1 MICRL
6 HLLALGFFLVFGL
19 TSSAFAQNELFPRGY
34 LPDFSELP
42 DPTPEQ
48 IDEALTVTLNCK
60 KNVDTNTFYDCDCL
74 GMKFLEQR
82 QLKGDNVAQTL
93 LQIEAQKYC
102 PNSAGVAGTSQAQCE
117 GWAKSARPY
126 DYAPFCECYANEFA
140 NMFSSNTTQN
150 VYVLEKQMTNAY
162 KKCDGGKYLNERIA
176 KKTMIQKLKDS
187 KVYQLLF
194 PGAVDTVHKRE
205 SASK

>member
-1 MICRL
+1 MIC
-6 HLLALGFFLVFGL
+6 HLRALALGLILVFGL
-19 TSSAFAQNELFPRGY
+19 SFQALAKEELFPRGY

-48 IDEALTVTLNCK
+48 IDEALTMSLNCK
-60 KNVDTNTFYDCDCL
+60 KSPDVYTFYDCDCV

-82 QLKGDNVAQTL
+82 QLKGDAPPQTL
-93 LQIEAQKYC
+93 LLIEAQKYC

-117 GWAKSARPY
+117 GWAKNARPY
-126 DYAPFCECYANEFA
+126 DYEPFCECYANEFA
-140 NMFSSNTTQN
+140 NMFASNTTGN

-176 KKTMIQKLKDS
+176 KKSMIQKFKDS
-187 KVYQLLF
+187 QVYQLLF
-194 PGAVDTVHKRE
+194 PGAVDTFEKRQLTP
-205 SASK
+205 